1 MNFRWISERHRPIIP
16 MSIVEHSLNLAKS
29 TIAELALFGGQPSF
43 EEALHVGRPNIGDR
57 TRLLD
62 RFNQI
67 LDSRCLTNY
76 GPFEKEFEQR
86 IAELVGVKHCIAMC
100 NGTVALEIAIR
111 ALDLHGEVIVP
122 SMTFVATAHALQ
134 WQQITPVFC
143 DIGPGSFSI
152 DPDRIEELITDKT
165 TGII

>member
-1 MNFRWISERHRPIIP
+1 MNWGSPEISIFFINRRITEAPSLEVIRPGVDPRARSDAGEIFQHQTLPTSDGERHRPIIP

-67 LDSRCLTNY
+67 LDSRCLTND
-76 GPFEKEFEQR
+76 GPFVKEFEQR
-86 IAELVGVKHCIAMC
+86 IAELVG
-100 NGTVALEIAIR
+100 
-111 ALDLHGEVIVP
+111 
-122 SMTFVATAHALQ
+122 
-134 WQQITPVFC
+134 
-143 DIGPGSFSI
+143 
-152 DPDRIEELITDKT
+152 
-165 TGII
+165 